1 MGRDLESISRGR
13 GRIGALA
20 DTRSLPSQ
28 THLRRLDLSKTR
40 HDFAHDV
47 LLKVAGASGNDHLG
61 GLWALQGWMVAESGS
76 EPCDGKN
83 GARYNPLN
91 TTLKMTG
98 STNFNS
104 VGVQNYT
111 SYAEG
116 LAATAATFNEASFAK
131 IVDQLHIPD
140 MGVPELA
147 AKLILWEVVGSP
159 WGTSGRDAYNGL
171 ETFLVDRSRYN
182 QLTLGG

>member
-1 MGRDLESISRGR
+1 MN
-13 GRIGALA
+13 
-20 DTRSLPSQ
+20 
-28 THLRRLDLSKTR
+28 R

-76 EPCDGKN
+76 ERCDGVS
-83 GARYNPLN
+83 GAAFNPLN
-91 TTLKMTG
+91 TTLRMPG
-98 STNFNS
+98 STAFNS

-116 LAATAATFNEASFAK
+116 LAATVATLSETPFVHVVAAMKWAGDPGLNAK
-131 IVDQLHIPD
+131 V
-140 MGVPELA
+140 
-147 AKLILWEVVGSP
+147 ILWEVVGSP

-171 ETFLVDRSRYN
+171 QTFLADKPRYN
-182 QLTLGG
+182 QLQVGP